1 MFPLVYN
8 TLKETIMKQSPTMLQ
23 SNLIM
28 KSTAEL
34 REEIISELT
43 MPDKS
48 LSSLLQDIEDQ
59 DNHETKDESNLCD

>member
-1 MFPLVYN
+1 MKTCPI
-8 TLKETIMKQSPTMLQ
+8 TLE

-48 LSSLLQDIEDQ
+48 LSSLIKDIEDQ